1 MKKCALFFLLATW
14 ATFAFAGVA
23 VYSPTGGSTA
33 SSPVH
38 FAASGSSPN
47 CSKGIGGMGIFTAPY
62 KLAYKVSGS
71 KIDTYLSL
79 SNGTYNTV
87 VQQWDNCGWT
97 ATKEVTITVGSGSTS
112 YTGAFSN
119 LEQDSHWNGY
129 TLMPRLTISAALAR
143 RAAQQSHIP

>member
-23 VYSPTGGSTA
+23 VYSPTSGSTA

-62 KLAYKVSGS
+62 KLPYKHIGS
-71 KIDTYLSL
+71 KIDSHLRFSK
-79 SNGTYNTV
+79 GTYNTV
-87 VQQWDNCGWT
+87 VPQRGNCGW
-97 ATKEVTITVGSGSTS
+97 AAAQKVAINGGSGS
-112 YTGAFSN
+112 
-119 LEQDSHWNGY
+119 
-129 TLMPRLTISAALAR
+129 
-143 RAAQQSHIP
+143 

>member
-71 KIDTYLSL
+71 KIDTHLSL

-97 ATKEVTITVGSGSTS
+97 ATKEVTTTVRRDAKPHTVKSTNKKTVSPQHNPHLKQVPYHNCTTCITGD
-112 YTGAFSN
+112 
-119 LEQDSHWNGY
+119 LE
-129 TLMPRLTISAALAR
+129 I
-143 RAAQQSHIP
+143 

>member
-1 MKKCALFFLLATW
+1 MKKCVLFFLFATW

-23 VYSPTGGSTA
+23 VYSPTSGSTA

-47 CSKGIGGMGIFTAPY
+47 CSKGIGGMGILTAPS

-71 KIDTYLSL
+71 KIDTQLSL
-79 SNGTYNTV
+79 SNGTYNTI

-97 ATKEVTITVGSGSTS
+97 ATKEVTDTGCRGSKC
-112 YTGAFSN
+112 YTGDLSN
-119 LEQDSHWNGY
+119 
-129 TLMPRLTISAALAR
+129 
-143 RAAQQSHIP
+143 